1 MRKKLIVLFDGTWK
15 STNSKSPNSLDGGSQ
30 PVTNVV
36 RFLEALKSTDSH
48 RNVQLVHYVPGI
60 GTRKFERI
68 LGGVFGYGISSA
80 IKEAYSFIATNY
92 EPGDEIYLLG
102 FSRGAYSARSLAGM
116 IHNVGI
122 LQRRFLYL
130 LDDAYDHYKSR
141 DQAWHPDAENS
152 INFRKQFTWG
162 DNYKQIRF
170 IGVWD
175 TVAALGSPYGLLFS
189 KLIDYLFNRHFHD
202 TKLSSSVLNACQAV
216 AIDEKRWPYRP
227 VLWDHQYEKNSS
239 RIEELW
245 FPGDHACVGGSD
257 KSTGLSDITL
267 EWMMRKAREYGL
279 RIDTQLI
286 SDPIFSP
293 DFLEPIPERGFS
305 KWIYR
310 IATLC
315 IVKFPSIYYVND
327 EDRPLIRHIGW
338 NGDYLRPIR
347 DMKAVSPEAKIRME
361 MNKSYR
367 LYNYVGKADAFDKS

>member
-1 MRKKLIVLFDGTWK
+1 MSKKLIVLFDGTWK
-15 STNSKSPNSLDGGSQ
+15 STNSKTLNPLDGGNQ

-36 RFLEALKSTDSH
+36 RFLEALKPTDNH
-48 RNVQLVHYVPGI
+48 KNVQLAHYVPGI
-60 GTRKFERI
+60 GTRKLERI
-68 LGGVFGYGISSA
+68 LGGAFGYGISNA
-80 IKEAYSFIATNY
+80 IKEAYLFIATNY
-92 EPGDEIYLLG
+92 EPDDEIYLLG

-130 LDDAYDHYKSR
+130 LDDAYDYYKSR
-141 DQAWHPDAENS
+141 DKAWHPDAENS

-162 DNYKQIRF
+162 DDYKKIHF

-189 KLIDYLFNRHFHD
+189 KLVDHLFNRHFHD
-202 TKLSSSVLNACQAV
+202 TKLSPSVLNAYQAV

-227 VLWDHQYEKNSS
+227 VLWDHQYEKTSS

-245 FPGDHACVGGSD
+245 FPGDHVCVGGSG
-257 KSTGLSDITL
+257 KSTGLSDIAL
-267 EWMMRKAREYGL
+267 EWMIRKAKEHGL
-279 RIDTQLI
+279 KIDTQLI

-305 KWIYR
+305 KWFYR

-315 IVKFPSIYYVND
+315 SVKFLSIYYVND
-327 EDRPLIRHIGW
+327 EDRPLVDHIGW

-347 DMKAVSPEAKIRME
+347 DTKAISPEAKIRME
-361 MNKSYR
+361 MDESYR
-367 LYNYVGKADAFDKS
+367 PHNYVDKTDTFNK